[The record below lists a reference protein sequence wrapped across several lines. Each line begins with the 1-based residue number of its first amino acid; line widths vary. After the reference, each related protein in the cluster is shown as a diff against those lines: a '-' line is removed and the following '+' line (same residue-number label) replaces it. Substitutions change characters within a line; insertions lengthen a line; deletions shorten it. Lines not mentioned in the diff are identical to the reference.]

1 MRQGV
6 PLAPLIDGG
15 GQEFGL
21 RSGTENVPAI
31 EGMRVAAELAAR
43 GMEARAEREKALAA
57 GFLARLKALVPG
69 CRLLAE
75 DAPRL
80 PGVMALLLPGLSSEQ
95 AVADLDLMGIQVS
108 AGAACSARSDHVSHV
123 YRAMGLEEKDARC
136 VIRVS
141 LGRENTSE
149 EMAIAAEAIAE
160 VYGKRVNRA
169 TNSDLSRRQ
178 IRS

>member
-1 MRQGV
+1 M

-31 EGMRVAAELAAR
+31 EGLRVAAENAMRDMNAHAAR
-43 GMEARAEREKALAA
+43 TRALAEA
-57 GFLARLKALVPG
+57 FVNRLKALVPG

-80 PGVMALLLPGLSSEQ
+80 EGVMALLLPGLSSEQ
-95 AVADLDLMGIQVS
+95 AVADLDLLGIQVS
-108 AGAACSARSDHVSHV
+108 AGAACSARTNHISHV
-123 YRAMGLEEKDARC
+123 YRAMNLSEGDARC

-141 LGRENTSE
+141 LGWENTE
-149 EMAIAAEAIAE
+149 AEMQIAAEAVAG
-160 VYGKRVNRA
+160 VYAKRREIGNLQEI
-169 TNSDLSRRQ
+169 S
-178 IRS
+178 